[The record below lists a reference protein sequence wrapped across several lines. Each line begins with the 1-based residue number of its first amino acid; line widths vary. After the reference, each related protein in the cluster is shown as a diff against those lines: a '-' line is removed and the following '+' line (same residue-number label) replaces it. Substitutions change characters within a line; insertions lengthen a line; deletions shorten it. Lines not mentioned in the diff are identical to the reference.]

1 MRLAAL
7 VVMGLVLVAYCR
19 RDDMRDWM
27 VDDTKFARE
36 IRLAAKRYG
45 LEPALVRA
53 VVFQESRFDPFIR
66 GGKGE
71 VGLMQ
76 VLPEGAVADWAR
88 NRRVKRPGAS
98 QLCDPVLN
106 LEIGCWYLARGMR
119 RWRGYRAQT
128 ELALAQYNAGESRA
142 DRWKPASLDG
152 TVVDRIGIGST
163 RQYVTRIMKR
173 YRKYRESM
181 K

>member
-7 VVMGLVLVAYCR
+7 VVMGLVLFAYCR

-88 NRRVKRPGAS
+88 SCV
-98 QLCDPVLN
+98 
-106 LEIGCWYLARGMR
+106 
-119 RWRGYRAQT
+119 
-128 ELALAQYNAGESRA
+128 
-142 DRWKPASLDG
+142 
-152 TVVDRIGIGST
+152 
-163 RQYVTRIMKR
+163 
-173 YRKYRESM
+173 
-181 K
+181 